1 MARRRTLVPIL
12 IATALC
18 VTHLP
23 AQSPPGAGGTQLSQQ
38 VEILRTQYGV
48 PHIRAQNLKAAFFAL
63 AYVQCEDY
71 GMRVPMGLLRE
82 RGEMGK
88 VFGRDSMDGD
98 FDAGAGYRRAIAAYP
113 GLEQDTRD
121 AYEGFA
127 AGVNRYVE
135 KHPEE
140 FPAGFRPVFTGYDV
154 LARDIDAP
162 SAQAARR
169 FLLKNDPATRRQRRP
184 DANANASASEGEED
198 PSNIG
203 SNAWA
208 FAPARTRSG
217 RAILLRNPH
226 LNWNS
231 GYYEAQMTV
240 PGKFDFYGDFRIGGP
255 FSAIGGFNQY
265 LGWSTTNNAPDLDEI
280 YSLDVAPGT
289 TDRYIFEGTTVA
301 LTRELRTVEYRNGD
315 GFSTETREFWT
326 TPLGPVIMRDA
337 GKIYIVRTAAE
348 GGFRHGEQFLH
359 MMRARS
365 LTEWKDAMRMRARVT
380 SNFTYADRAGNIFF
394 LWNAALPSRPHIQGG
409 DTIAIPARRTSDVFT
424 HYVPFDSLPQ
434 VLNPPG
440 GYIHN
445 ENNAPFYTNMNRV
458 LDTAA
463 YPADVERPALSLRAQ
478 LGIQLVSGK
487 EKLSLE
493 DVIRMKHSYRM
504 LLADRVKGDL
514 IAAVRST
521 AGGAVPVNADIVSAL
536 EVLERWDN
544 RAAEDSRGTVLFE
557 TWFRRYAPDSVRA
570 SVFARPWTA
579 ADPVRTP
586 AGLADVARAR
596 SAFEWAVAE
605 TTRKYGS
612 VSVAWGEVHRV
623 RLGNV
628 DVPVGGCAGAMGC
641 FRVLNFRPDKDGK
654 LVVNGGDG
662 WILAVEFTDVPRA
675 MSVLAYGESS
685 RANSLHHSDQAAL
698 FARGELKPVH
708 YTTAAVDRN
717 VARRYRPGEEQ

>member
-641 FRVLNFRPDKDGK
+641 FRVLNFKPDKDGK